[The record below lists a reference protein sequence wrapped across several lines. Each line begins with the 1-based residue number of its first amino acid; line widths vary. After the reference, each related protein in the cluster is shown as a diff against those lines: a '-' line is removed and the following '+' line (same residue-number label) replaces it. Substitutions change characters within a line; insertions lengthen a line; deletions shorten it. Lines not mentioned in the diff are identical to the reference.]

1 MNFVTVNLK
10 RISYFV
16 HVFLPEYAE
25 NYVCLLLLIHYL
37 ILPYRYSKVHKSG
50 AVPFVQMTL
59 DELETEIT

>member
-1 MNFVTVNLK
+1 M
-10 RISYFV
+10 Y
-16 HVFLPEYAE
+16 FLPEYAE
-25 NYVCLLLLIHYL
+25 NYVCLVLLIHYL